1 MTHPFIEF
9 QQQILQRL
17 EELTKMNS
25 NKEKRYFDNEI
36 IDNEEFQ
43 KLFNIS
49 QGTASNW
56 REQGLV
62 AYSQINSKIY
72 YRIAD
77 VKKLLKDNFIPSK
90 KK

>member
-1 MTHPFIEF
+1 MTHPFIEV

-17 EELTKMNS
+17 DELTKMNS
-25 NKEKRYFDNEI
+25 NKEKRYFDKEI

-56 REQGLV
+56 REQGII

>member
-17 EELTKMNS
+17 EELTKNNS
-25 NKEKRYFDNEI
+25 SKEKRYFDKEI
-36 IDNEEFQ
+36 IDNDEFQ

-56 REQGLV
+56 RDQGLV
-62 AYSQINSKIY
+62 AYSQINSKFY
-72 YRIAD
+72 YKIAD
-77 VKKLLKDNFIPSK
+77 VKKLINDHYKPLK

>member
-9 QQQILQRL
+9 QQLILQRL